1 MLAIEP
7 PRVGHTYLWLVED
20 LMARRSSD
28 VDQGTRGDSWPDRWA
43 RELNAKRGDPQY
55 DAVVES
61 IRDHGFIR
69 PLDATT
75 NFWDDDDAT
84 ASMVR
89 LADGHHRLA
98 AALDLGHEA
107 VPVFVNDRPT
117 VAPDS
122 GGWGAGHPVSTQAG
136 VSYRDRPGSSAY
148 SGIIGSW

>member
-7 PRVGHTYLWLVED
+7 IRAERVYWWAIEQITQ
-20 LMARRSSD
+20 RKSSD
-28 VDQGTRGDSWPDRWA
+28 VRMKYGPQDTWEGT
-43 RELNAKRGDPQY
+43 LHYKRMDDHYP
-55 DAVVES
+55 AVVES
-61 IRDHGFIR
+61 IQTNGFIN
-69 PLDATT
+69 PLNADIEYGEL
-75 NFWDDDDAT
+75 
-84 ASMVR
+84 R
-89 LADGHHRLA
+89 LSDGHHRFA

-122 GGWGAGHPVSTQAG
+122 GYWEAGHPVATQAG